1 MSRLRPSE
9 GLATGLT
16 MNARVNV
23 SGSLRTRLAVILTGG
38 AAVLATVLFFVV
50 RALASQIAQQGQDNI
65 LNASMSSVLDTAI
78 IRDGRVTL
86 DFPYSSFSMLN
97 TGADDRVFYAIHEG
111 SRLLSGYEELPVPE
125 SPSTDRSQFT
135 TAEFNG
141 ELVRVA
147 TRARVLIGLDGPR
160 FVSVSVAQTQDALSD
175 ALNTISRN
183 VALIGL
189 GFFVLSSALAL
200 WAASTTSGQLH
211 RLTRS
216 ITRRGPH
223 DLTPVAKPVPTEMG
237 PLVGS
242 LNSLMSRLDHTLAQS
257 EDFLAEAAHR
267 IRTPLAIVRSHAE
280 GTLQRV
286 KHDENRAA
294 LQSMVRA
301 IDESSR
307 AAGQLLDHAMVT
319 FRSENLKAEDVDL
332 VEILHDL
339 VERMT
344 PLADLKDISLSLK
357 TDTPVILSG
366 DIILLQNA
374 FRNLIDNALK
384 YTPIETDVEI
394 VVTNKPNVCVSVLD
408 SGQGFDVD
416 EIPTLSGRFVRGK
429 DAHVKVGSGL
439 GLTIAKEVVE
449 VHGGQISLRNRPEGG
464 ACVSLHF

>member
-1 MSRLRPSE
+1 
-9 GLATGLT
+9 
-16 MNARVNV
+16 
-23 SGSLRTRLAVILTGG
+23 
-38 AAVLATVLFFVV
+38 
-50 RALASQIAQQGQDNI
+50 
-65 LNASMSSVLDTAI
+65 
-78 IRDGRVTL
+78 
-86 DFPYSSFSMLN
+86 
-97 TGADDRVFYAIHEG
+97 
-111 SRLLSGYEELPVPE
+111 
-125 SPSTDRSQFT
+125 
-135 TAEFNG
+135 
-141 ELVRVA
+141 
-147 TRARVLIGLDGPR
+147 
-160 FVSVSVAQTQDALSD
+160 
-175 ALNTISRN
+175 
-183 VALIGL
+183 
-189 GFFVLSSALAL
+189 
-200 WAASTTSGQLH
+200 
-211 RLTRS
+211 
-216 ITRRGPH
+216 
-223 DLTPVAKPVPTEMG
+223 
-237 PLVGS
+237 
-242 LNSLMSRLDHTLAQS
+242 MSRLDHTLAQS

-357 TDTPVILSG
+357 TDAPVILSG

-384 YTPIETDVEI
+384 YSPIETGVEI

-416 EIPTLSGRFVRGK
+416 EIPTLSGRFIRGK

>member
-1 MSRLRPSE
+1 
-9 GLATGLT
+9 

-23 SGSLRTRLAVILTGG
+23 SGSLHTRLAVILTGG
-38 AAVLATVLFFVV
+38 AAVLAAVLFIVV
-50 RALASQIAQQGQDNI
+50 RALAAQIAQQGQDNI
-65 LNASMSSVLDTAI
+65 LNASMSSVLDTAV
-78 IRDGRVTL
+78 IRDGRATL

-97 TGADDRVFYAIHEG
+97 TAADDRVFYAIYEG
-111 SRLLSGYEELPVPE
+111 AGFLSGYMDLPVPDNPPAD
-125 SPSTDRSQFT
+125 SSQFT
-135 TAEFNG
+135 NAIFNG

-147 TRARVLIGLDGPR
+147 TRSRVLIGQDGPR
-160 FVSVSVAQTQDALSD
+160 IVSVSVAQTQDALAD
-175 ALNTISRN
+175 VLNTISRN

-257 EDFLAEAAHR
+257 EDFIAEAAHR
-267 IRTPLAIVRSHAE
+267 IRTPLATVRSHAE

-319 FRSENLKAEDVDL
+319 FRGENLEAEDVDL
-332 VEILHDL
+332 VETLHEL
-339 VERMT
+339 VQRMT
-344 PLADLKDISLSLK
+344 PLADLKDISLSLQ
-357 TDTPVILSG
+357 TDGPALLSG
-366 DIILLQNA
+366 DAILLQNA

-384 YTPIETDVEI
+384 YSPIETDVQI
-394 VVTNKPNVCVSVLD
+394 VVTSNPNLSVDVLD
-408 SGQGFDVD
+408 SGPGFDVD
-416 EIPTLSGRFVRGK
+416 EISTLSGRFVRGK
-429 DAHVKVGSGL
+429 DAHAKVGSGL